1 MVIMLVGNKGDL
13 DHRRQVT
20 KEEGEKFASENGLIF
35 LETSAKTA
43 ANVEEAFINTA
54 TKIYENISAGGMDPS
69 NEAHGIKVG
78 VDNVVKKAGDAGAA
92 GGAKKP
98 GGCC

>member
-13 DHRRQVT
+13 DHRRTVSY
-20 KEEGEKFASENGLIF
+20 EEGEKFAKDNDLIF

-43 ANVEEAFINTA
+43 VNVEGAFVNTA
-54 TKIYENISAGGMDPS
+54 EKIYDNIEKVVYDVS

-78 VDNVVKKAGDAGAA
+78 VTATNSARYMQKIISS
-92 GGAKKP
+92 GGGK
-98 GGCC
+98 GCC

>member
-1 MVIMLVGNKGDL
+1 MRTLPKAPDRYAERLAFGVLVA
-13 DHRRQVT
+13 H
-20 KEEGEKFASENGLIF
+20 F

-43 ANVEEAFINTA
+43 VNVEGAFVNTA
-54 TKIYENISAGGMDPS
+54 EKIYDNIEKGVYDVS

-78 VDNVVKKAGDAGAA
+78 VTATNSARYMQKDGSGSGSK
-92 GGAKKP
+92 